1 MLKMFI
7 AVRRDLTPQQRA
19 VQACHAVAEYLL
31 SNDVGKS
38 LVLEWRLH
46 SNTMVLVGVDDER
59 ELQLLNAKLTGTG
72 RKAAVFHELD
82 MNSAATALAV
92 IADDKCTLFRDLE
105 LL

>member
-38 LVLEWRLH
+38 LILEWSLT

-59 ELQLLNAKLTGTG
+59 ELQLLNTKLSGTG
-72 RKAAVFHELD
+72 RKVAVFHEPD
-82 MNSAATALAV
+82 MNAAATALAV
-92 IADDKCTLFRDLE
+92 IADENCTVFKKLE